1 MCFWHQISR
10 RQNNE
15 NADQYLSWY
24 HWLRLFSAI
33 DFDDILV
40 WLVLNTLWTKL
51 QGKGSPST
59 NKKKKIPGLQVH
71 FCAVFPCQICIGLHE
86 IYSYVLLTKREGK
99 SSFVAFLWTETK
111 VEVRNNAEKPNVKGP
126 NAITFRTLLH
136 LGKSL
141 HWGLQETTLIRN
153 IRLHDWTLREIWMP
167 HILTKT
173 ITRS

>member
-1 MCFWHQISR
+1 MCFWHQINR

-24 HWLRLFSAI
+24 QWLRLFSAI

-51 QGKGSPST
+51 HGKGSPPT
-59 NKKKKIPGLQVH
+59 NKKKKNSGL
-71 FCAVFPCQICIGLHE
+71 A
-86 IYSYVLLTKREGK
+86 S
-99 SSFVAFLWTETK
+99 AFLCCLPLPDLHRSAWNIFICVTDQAWGQEFFCCVFMDRDE

-126 NAITFRTLLH
+126 NVITFRTLLH